1 MFNAGYLLNI
11 TSPAYRSHIL
21 LYILFLLKFINN
33 NSKLIWMH
41 GHAFS
46 YLLFQLFVNYT
57 SPI

>member
-21 LYILFLLKFINN
+21 LYILFLLKFIDN

-46 YLLFQLFVNYT
+46 YLLFQLFVN
-57 SPI
+57 